1 VRLFLIISIFLTK
14 FSSLLGLVVLLTKA
28 YYGLLIFLGR
38 MNNKYFFSALLIISL
53 VFSCQRVPLT
63 GRSQFTPLPES
74 QILSLSFQ
82 NYNEVLK
89 SSQLSDDQED
99 VQMIRNVGK
108 KISTS
113 VENYFREKNLS
124 DRIDDFRWEF
134 NLIKDDDMIN
144 AWCMPGGKVA
154 FYTGILPVCED
165 ENGVATVMSHEI
177 AHAIAKHG
185 NERMAQ
191 QLAVQLG
198 GTALSVA
205 LSEQP
210 ETTQRLALAAF
221 GLGTQFGVLLPYSR
235 QHELEADELGIYF
248 MAMAGYDTS
257 QAVDFWQRM
266 ASQGGSRPPEFMS
279 THPSPENRVSNIR
292 QTIPKA
298 QKYQGAY

>member
-1 VRLFLIISIFLTK
+1 MKIRNILSLVFTLT
-14 FSSLLGLVVLLTKA
+14 F
-28 YYGLLIFLGR
+28 
-38 MNNKYFFSALLIISL
+38 
-53 VFSCQRVPLT
+53 VFSCQEVPLT

-89 SSQLSDDQED
+89 TNQLSNDQED
-99 VQMIRNVGK
+99 VRMIRSIGEK
-108 KISTS
+108 LSSS
-113 VENYFREKNLS
+113 VENYFRQNNLS
-124 DRIDDFRWEF
+124 DRIDGFAWEF
-134 NLIKDDDMIN
+134 NLIKDDDMVN

-154 FYTGILPVCED
+154 FYTGILPICQD

-177 AHAIAKHG
+177 AHAVAKHG

-210 ETTQRLALAAF
+210 ETTQRLALSAF
-221 GLGTQFGVLLPYSR
+221 GLGAQFGVLLPYSR

-257 QAVDFWQRM
+257 EATDFWQRM
-266 ASQGGSRPPEFMS
+266 SQQGGERPPEFLS
-279 THPSPENRVSNIR
+279 THPSPENRIKNIR
-292 QTIPKA
+292 ETIPKA
-298 QKYQGAY
+298 QKYKGEY

>member
-1 VRLFLIISIFLTK
+1 MMIKKLFSF
-14 FSSLLGLVVLLTKA
+14 F
-28 YYGLLIFLGR
+28 LLIF
-38 MNNKYFFSALLIISL
+38 F

-74 QILSLSFQ
+74 QIHALSFQ
-82 NYNEVLK
+82 NYQQVL
-89 SSQLSDDQED
+89 SESQLSDDQQAVSMVKD
-99 VQMIRNVGK
+99 VGR

-113 VENYFREKNLS
+113 VENYFRDKNMT
-124 DRIDDFRWEF
+124 DQIDGFEWEF
-134 NLIKDDDMIN
+134 NLIENDDMIN

-154 FYTGILPVCED
+154 FYTGILPVCQD
-165 ENGVATVMSHEI
+165 ETGVAVVMSHEI
-177 AHAIAKHG
+177 AHAIANHG

-205 LSEQP
+205 VSEQP

-235 QHELEADELGIYF
+235 KHETEADELGIYF

-257 QAVDFWQRM
+257 EAVDFWSRM
-266 ASQGGSRPPEFMS
+266 NEKGGERPPEFLS
-279 THPSPENRVSNIR
+279 THPSPENRISHIR
-292 QTIPKA
+292 NVIPKA
-298 QKYQGAY
+298 EKFRNKY

>member
-1 VRLFLIISIFLTK
+1 MDTKSIFST
-14 FSSLLGLVVLLTKA
+14 FLVVL
-28 YYGLLIFLGR
+28 
-38 MNNKYFFSALLIISL
+38 L

-89 SSQLSDDQED
+89 SNQLSNDQED
-99 VQMIRNVGK
+99 VQMIRSVGE
-108 KISTS
+108 KISSS
-113 VENYFREKNLS
+113 VENYFREKNLT
-124 DRIDDFRWEF
+124 DRIDNFRWEF
-134 NLIKDDDMIN
+134 NLIKDDNMVN

-154 FYTGILPVCED
+154 FYTGILPICED

-210 ETTQRLALAAF
+210 ETTQRLALSAF
-221 GLGTQFGVLLPYSR
+221 GLGAQFGVLLPYSR

-257 QAVDFWQRM
+257 DAINFWQRM
-266 ASQGGSRPPEFMS
+266 ASQGGSRPPEFLS
-279 THPSPENRVSNIR
+279 THPAPENRINNIR
-292 QTIPKA
+292 ETIPKA
-298 QKYQGAY
+298 QKFKGAY

>member
-1 VRLFLIISIFLTK
+1 MKTSNIFSFMLILTM
-14 FSSLLGLVVLLTKA
+14 VLA
-28 YYGLLIFLGR
+28 
-38 MNNKYFFSALLIISL
+38 
-53 VFSCQRVPLT
+53 CQEVPLT

-82 NYNEVLK
+82 NYNEVMK
-89 SSQLSDDQED
+89 SNQLSDNQED
-99 VQMIRNVGK
+99 VRMIRSIGQKLSN
-108 KISTS
+108 S
-113 VENYFREKNLS
+113 VENYFRQNNLS
-124 DRIDDFRWEF
+124 DRIDDFQWEF
-134 NLIKDDDMIN
+134 NLIKDDDMVN

-198 GTALSVA
+198 GTALTVA

-210 ETTQRLALAAF
+210 ETTQRLALSAF
-221 GLGTQFGVLLPYSR
+221 GLGAQFGVLLPYSR

-257 QAVDFWQRM
+257 EATDFWRRM
-266 ASQGGSRPPEFMS
+266 AQKGGSRPPEFLS
-279 THPSPENRVSNIR
+279 THPAPENRIQNIEK
-292 QTIPKA
+292 TIPKA
-298 QKYQGAY
+298 QKYKGQY

>member
-1 VRLFLIISIFLTK
+1 MNNKAIFSTL
-14 FSSLLGLVVLLTKA
+14 LVVL
-28 YYGLLIFLGR
+28 
-38 MNNKYFFSALLIISL
+38 L

-89 SSQLSDDQED
+89 SSQLSDNQED
-99 VQMIRNVGK
+99 VQMIRTVGR
-108 KISTS
+108 KISKS
-113 VENYFREKNLS
+113 VENYFREQNLS
-124 DRIDDFRWEF
+124 DRIDGFSWEF

-154 FYTGILPVCED
+154 FYTGILPVCQG

-221 GLGTQFGVLLPYSR
+221 GLGAQFGVLLPYSR

-248 MAMAGYDTS
+248 MAMAGYDTRD
-257 QAVDFWQRM
+257 ATNFWQRM
-266 ASQGGSRPPEFMS
+266 AQQGGERPPEFLS
-279 THPSPENRVSNIR
+279 THPSPENRIYNIK

-298 QKYQGAY
+298 QKFKGAY